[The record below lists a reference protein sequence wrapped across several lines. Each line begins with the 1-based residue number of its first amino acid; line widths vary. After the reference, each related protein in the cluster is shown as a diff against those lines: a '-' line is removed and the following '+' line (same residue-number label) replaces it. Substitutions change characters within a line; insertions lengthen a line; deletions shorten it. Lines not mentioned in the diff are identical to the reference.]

1 MGAFV
6 ERWYPLVGGVAVSAL
21 YFLLCRQMALS
32 PSIDNLF
39 SAVINISA
47 IAVGFFAT
55 AKTILFSL
63 SDRYIIKQLKKV
75 GAFNTLV
82 DYLLHAIK
90 WCFLLAIVTGLAFF
104 IDIKTRPEWQTWAFS
119 FWLFLVCVALLS
131 SYRVITILAKIL
143 RSID

>member
-1 MGAFV
+1 MGAFI
-6 ERWYPLVGGVAVSAL
+6 ERWYPLVGGIAVSSL
-21 YFLLCRQMALS
+21 YFLLCRQMAL
-32 PSIDNLF
+32 PTSIENLF

-63 SDRYIIKQLKKV
+63 SDRYVIRQLKKV
-75 GAFNTLV
+75 GAFDTLI

-90 WCFLLAIVTGLAFF
+90 WCFLLAIITGLAFF
-104 IDIKTRPEWQTWAFS
+104 IDFKTKPEWQTWALS
-119 FWLFLVCVALLS
+119 FWLFLVWVALLS